1 MAALPARRPAL
12 VAGGADRVVGL
23 HTYAADTYATESLLL
38 APSKGLRLALLLCV
52 QPAFDDRDREAR
64 EHRTRHEIG
73 QHRVRRPEPGQRGQ
87 RPIAER
93 DS

>member
-1 MAALPARRPAL
+1 M
-12 VAGGADRVVGL
+12 GL

-64 EHRTRHEIG
+64 EHRTRHEIVLVEACRAG
-73 QHRVRRPEPGQRGQ
+73 GEPVGGCVNQKWPRSSPLIWPHGW
-87 RPIAER
+87 
-93 DS
+93 